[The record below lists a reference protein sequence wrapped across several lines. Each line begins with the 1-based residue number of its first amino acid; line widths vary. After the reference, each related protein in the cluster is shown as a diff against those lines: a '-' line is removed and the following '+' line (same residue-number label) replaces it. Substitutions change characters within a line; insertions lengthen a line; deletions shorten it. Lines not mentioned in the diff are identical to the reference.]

1 MRNYLNKSVA
11 IVNKSALWNKM
22 PPKKKGKGK
31 GKKGKKGGKG
41 DKDDGATEGGK
52 VGTPEPSE
60 KELLLQQ
67 EYVCKL
73 TISFELSLVYI

>member
-1 MRNYLNKSVA
+1 
-11 IVNKSALWNKM
+11 M
-22 PPKKKGKGK
+22 PPKKKGK

-73 TISFELSLVYI
+73 TIYLFRIISGLHLIIVN

>member
-1 MRNYLNKSVA
+1 MRCGK
-11 IVNKSALWNKM
+11 KM

-41 DKDDGATEGGK
+41 DKDDGATDGGK

>member
-1 MRNYLNKSVA
+1 
-11 IVNKSALWNKM
+11 M

-41 DKDDGATEGGK
+41 DKDDGATDGGK

-73 TISFELSLVYI
+73 TTRSSYLWCTFKCC

>member
-1 MRNYLNKSVA
+1 
-11 IVNKSALWNKM
+11 M
-22 PPKKKGKGK
+22 PPKKKGK

-73 TISFELSLVYI
+73 TISFELSLVYISLLLINELCSR